1 MQYILAVVST
11 ISPSPPPLVVAWFVV
26 RKWMEV
32 EHSLCP
38 PFFRGNRKK
47 ESFYGRRKGGKEAPI
62 SLALFSTKEQL
73 KKQKGDC
80 NRLLFSFPFLLRF
93 VIGRAEMETERGETE
108 LFRLTPFFHLEF
120 NFPRW

>member
-1 MQYILAVVST
+1 M
-11 ISPSPPPLVVAWFVV
+11 
-26 RKWMEV
+26 
-32 EHSLCP
+32 
-38 PFFRGNRKK
+38 
-47 ESFYGRRKGGKEAPI
+47 GGGGGEEAPI

-108 LFRLTPFFHLEF
+108 LFFVSHLFFYLEF
-120 NFPRW
+120 NFPRWKGGGGMCA

>member
-1 MQYILAVVST
+1 MDGGGALTLA
-11 ISPSPPPLVVAWFVV
+11 PLFFAE
-26 RKWMEV
+26 ME
-32 EHSLCP
+32 
-38 PFFRGNRKK
+38 KK
-47 ESFYGRRKGGKEAPI
+47 ESFLWEEEEEAPI

-93 VIGRAEMETERGETE
+93 VIGRAEMETERGEKE

-120 NFPRW
+120 NFPRWKGGGGMCVTVCVVDKKPFQ